1 MVDLREVAEEALEAI
16 AVVGV
21 ERRGADRP
29 DLARGGLEAVGVAR
43 GEDDVGPLG
52 AGAPGGLEA
61 DARAA
66 ADDDDG
72 LAGQLRLAHE
82 PAPTGSRAAPISA
95 VSAFSASM

>member
-1 MVDLREVAEEALEAI
+1 MVDLREVAEEALEPI

-29 DLARGGLEAVGVAR
+29 DLARRGLEAVGVAA

-61 DARAA
+61 DAGAA
-66 ADDDDG
+66 ADHDDG

-82 PAPTGSRAAPISA
+82 PAPISA
-95 VSAFSASM
+95 LSAFSASM